1 MMLYILSYG
10 VAVFQWITSCK
21 LLSSLVDLESKDSKT
36 FWNVIN
42 KFKNGEAEQNDP
54 SSNISPDEWHSYFNN
69 LLSVRVEECDYEIG
83 IATLKNNFDEH
94 ITVKEVTNAIRTLRN
109 NTCVGF
115 DTISNEMLKNC
126 STNMLQCICK
136 LFNLIY
142 ESGIYPAKWTES
154 IIKPT

>member
-1 MMLYILSYG
+1 M
-10 VAVFQWITSCK
+10 
-21 LLSSLVDLESKDSKT
+21 
-36 FWNVIN
+36 IN

-115 DTISNEMLKNC
+115 DTISNEMLKSC

-154 IIKPT
+154 IIKPIFKAGDVTIEV